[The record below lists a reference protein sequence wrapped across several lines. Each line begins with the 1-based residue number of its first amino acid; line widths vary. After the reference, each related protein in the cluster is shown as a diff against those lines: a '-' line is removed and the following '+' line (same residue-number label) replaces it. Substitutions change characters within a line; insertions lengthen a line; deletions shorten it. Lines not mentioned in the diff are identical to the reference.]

1 MIKNLYL
8 CLKNMQKHFSNE
20 LLGDD
25 SLSNYTKF
33 MKKNN
38 KYKKKKNYF
47 YILGLMM
54 VKNIYK
60 DHPPPTNDI
69 APKLLGVDEP

>member
-1 MIKNLYL
+1 
-8 CLKNMQKHFSNE
+8 MQKHFSNE

-38 KYKKKKNYF
+38 KYKKKK
-47 YILGLMM
+47 
-54 VKNIYK
+54 
-60 DHPPPTNDI
+60 
-69 APKLLGVDEP
+69 KLFLYTWTYDGKKYL